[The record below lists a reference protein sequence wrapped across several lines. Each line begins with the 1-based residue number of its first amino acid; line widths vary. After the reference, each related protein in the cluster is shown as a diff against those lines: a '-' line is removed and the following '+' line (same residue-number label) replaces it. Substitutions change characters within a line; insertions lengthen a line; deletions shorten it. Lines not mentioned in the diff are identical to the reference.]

1 MFLCRILFFWSLKI
15 IVETY
20 FSPRICSKPSFC
32 HYLCF
37 IETDFNTSA
46 LNFLHS
52 ASTLFVR
59 YCEMC
64 RNGVFFFFFITI
76 PFVSEAAWV
85 HLCPSSVAPC
95 CSSHSLSLP
104 VLSVRYLALLPLSSF
119 GFFSLFQVGG

>member
-1 MFLCRILFFWSLKI
+1 
-15 IVETY
+15 
-20 FSPRICSKPSFC
+20 C

-85 HLCPSSVAPC
+85 HLCPSSVAPLGLC
-95 CSSHSLSLP
+95 VKC
-104 VLSVRYLALLPLSSF
+104 LLEMHC
-119 GFFSLFQVGG
+119 GFFPLWKTLIFLCLQLFIILFASKMELIFFFSKVHNCKYHIN